1 MRETPTMDKPK
12 RMRKPKMGSSVA
24 SAAASAAESEQEPE
38 IQQMRGVSGFA
49 ALRSVSP
56 SATLG
61 TLVSPPT
68 LQSLLE
74 MTPSAKQRKKP
85 RMGEAF
91 STTSSETSVKRKP
104 KMKVKPE
111 ESVRE
116 VVLPTHQEQEQEEV
130 DADGFDIEYVTVK
143 VVEINGMEYFCDKK
157 KNKLFRKIKEKSV
170 GNYVGRYDPRT
181 ETILEL
187 PDSDSESV

>member
-1 MRETPTMDKPK
+1 
-12 RMRKPKMGSSVA
+12 MGKLPSEA
-24 SAAASAAESEQEPE
+24 SEPLEEKTDEPVAESEPQDTPE
-38 IQQMRGVSGFA
+38 IQRMRGVG
-49 ALRSVSP
+49 LQSV
-56 SATLG
+56 
-61 TLVSPPT
+61 LVSPPT

-74 MTPSAKQRKKP
+74 LAPTTKQRKKL

-104 KMKVKPE
+104 RPKMKAKPE

-116 VVLPTHQEQEQEEV
+116 VVLPTHQEQELEEV
-130 DADGFDIEYVTVK
+130 DVNDFDIEYVTVK
-143 VVEINGMEYFCDKK
+143 VVEINGMEYFRDTK

-187 PDSDSESV
+187 PDSDCET

>member
-1 MRETPTMDKPK
+1 MDKPK
-12 RMRKPKMGSSVA
+12 RVRKPKMGKLPSEA
-24 SAAASAAESEQEPE
+24 SEPLEEKTDEPVAESEPQDTPE
-38 IQQMRGVSGFA
+38 IQRMRGVG
-49 ALRSVSP
+49 
-56 SATLG
+56 
-61 TLVSPPT
+61 

-74 MTPSAKQRKKP
+74 LAPTTKQRKKL

-104 KMKVKPE
+104 RPKMKAKPE

-130 DADGFDIEYVTVK
+130 DVNDFDIEYVTVK
-143 VVEINGMEYFCDKK
+143 VVEINGMEYFRDTK

-187 PDSDSESV
+187 PDSDCES

>member
-1 MRETPTMDKPK
+1 MEREKPTMDKPK
-12 RMRKPKMGSSVA
+12 RVRKPKMGKLPSK
-24 SAAASAAESEQEPE
+24 AASEPLEEKTDEPVAEPE
-38 IQQMRGVSGFA
+38 PI
-49 ALRSVSP
+49 
-56 SATLG
+56 
-61 TLVSPPT
+61 T

-74 MTPSAKQRKKP
+74 LAPSATKQRKKL

-104 KMKVKPE
+104 RPKMKAKPE

-116 VVLPTHQEQEQEEV
+116 VVLPTHQEQELEEV
-130 DADGFDIEYVTVK
+130 DVNDFDIEYVTVK
-143 VVEINGMEYFCDKK
+143 VVEINGMEYFRDTK

-187 PDSDSESV
+187 PDSDCE

>member
-1 MRETPTMDKPK
+1 MDKPK
-12 RMRKPKMGSSVA
+12 RVRKPKMGKLPSEANEPLEEKTDEPVA
-24 SAAASAAESEQEPE
+24 EPE
-38 IQQMRGVSGFA
+38 PI
-49 ALRSVSP
+49 
-56 SATLG
+56 
-61 TLVSPPT
+61 T

-74 MTPSAKQRKKP
+74 LAPTTKQRKKL

-104 KMKVKPE
+104 RPKMKEKPE

-130 DADGFDIEYVTVK
+130 DVNDFDIEYVTVK
-143 VVEINGMEYFCDKK
+143 VVEINGMEYFRDTK

-187 PDSDSESV
+187 PDSDCES

>member
-1 MRETPTMDKPK
+1 MDKPK
-12 RMRKPKMGSSVA
+12 RVRKPKMGKLPSEPLEEKTDEPV
-24 SAAASAAESEQEPE
+24 AESEPQDTPE
-38 IQQMRGVSGFA
+38 IQRMRGVG
-49 ALRSVSP
+49 
-56 SATLG
+56 
-61 TLVSPPT
+61 

-74 MTPSAKQRKKP
+74 LAPTTKQRKKL

-104 KMKVKPE
+104 RPKMKAKPE

-116 VVLPTHQEQEQEEV
+116 VVLPTHQEQELEEV
-130 DADGFDIEYVTVK
+130 DVNDFDIEYVTVK
-143 VVEINGMEYFCDKK
+143 VVEINGMEYFRDTK

-187 PDSDSESV
+187 PDSDCE

>member
-1 MRETPTMDKPK
+1 MDKPK
-12 RMRKPKMGSSVA
+12 RVRKPKMGKLPSEA
-24 SAAASAAESEQEPE
+24 SEPLEEKTDEPVAESEP
-38 IQQMRGVSGFA
+38 I
-49 ALRSVSP
+49 
-56 SATLG
+56 
-61 TLVSPPT
+61 T

-74 MTPSAKQRKKP
+74 LAPTTKQRKKL

-104 KMKVKPE
+104 RPKMKAKPE

-116 VVLPTHQEQEQEEV
+116 VVLPTHQEQELEEV
-130 DADGFDIEYVTVK
+130 DVNDFDIEYVTVK
-143 VVEINGMEYFCDKK
+143 VVEINGMEYFRDTK

-187 PDSDSESV
+187 PDSDCE